1 MINESNAD
9 IYISIHLNSTDSSK
23 WRGLQVFYNDI
34 NSENVVIAKCITDIL
49 KNNISNVREVKKV
62 NTYYMYKKIKIP
74 GILIETGFISNAS
87 DNYLLRDSNYQ
98 DKLIN
103 NITNGI
109 ISYFNN
115 G

>member
-1 MINESNAD
+1 
-9 IYISIHLNSTDSSK
+9 
-23 WRGLQVFYNDI
+23 
-34 NSENVVIAKCITDIL
+34 
-49 KNNISNVREVKKV
+49 
-62 NTYYMYKKIKIP
+62 MYKKIKIP